1 MASAVARAERSLPRR
16 TMAAPSLPASYAG
29 RGTPE
34 SARALIDGITHA
46 LGAEAT
52 DATAAGEDR
61 TANVLLCL
69 TADALDALDALG
81 HV

>member
-1 MASAVARAERSLPRR
+1 MMAD
-16 TMAAPSLPASYAG
+16 PSPPASCAG

-46 LGAEAT
+46 LGAEAA

-61 TANVLLCL
+61 TARVLFNL
-69 TADALDALDALG
+69 TADALDTLDALG
-81 HV
+81 DV